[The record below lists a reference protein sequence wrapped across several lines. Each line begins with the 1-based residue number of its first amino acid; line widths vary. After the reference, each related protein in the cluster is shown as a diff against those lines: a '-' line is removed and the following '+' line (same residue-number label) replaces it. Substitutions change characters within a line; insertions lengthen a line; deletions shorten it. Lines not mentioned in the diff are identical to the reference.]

1 MLLATGAFF
10 LVQLL
15 TTDKQFANFGWRIP
29 FIASAVLVAR
39 GLWIRLGVTAAP
51 EFHEL
56 KDAGNVAD
64 KPVWTVVTQH
74 QRALLV
80 TSCMRLAQTSIYYLI
95 TVYMLSYLIAQ
106 RGDDSAGVIAVMIAS
121 AVSLFSGPAWG
132 WLSDKVGRRPVT
144 VFGCVATAVF
154 GWIFFAYLDAGPLVF
169 L

>member
-1 MLLATGAFF
+1 
-10 LVQLL
+10 
-15 TTDKQFANFGWRIP
+15 
-29 FIASAVLVAR
+29 
-39 GLWIRLGVTAAP
+39 
-51 EFHEL
+51 
-56 KDAGNVAD
+56 
-64 KPVWTVVTQH
+64 
-74 QRALLV
+74 
-80 TSCMRLAQTSIYYLI
+80 LAQTSIYYLI

-169 L
+169 SPVIVIIGMSLAHDAVDGPPAGWFAGQFPLAVRYSGVNMGYQIGTVIGGGIMPMIATLLYAAGG